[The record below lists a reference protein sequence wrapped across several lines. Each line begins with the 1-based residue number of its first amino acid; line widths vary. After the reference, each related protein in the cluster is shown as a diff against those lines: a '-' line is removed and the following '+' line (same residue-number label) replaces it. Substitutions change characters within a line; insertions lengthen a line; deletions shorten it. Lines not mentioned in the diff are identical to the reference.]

1 MTTSSKKVVASL
13 TLLSFLVAAAAG
25 VLAGVPLGIVLGRA
39 ALVASGFGGV
49 SVVIVS
55 LTERA

>member
-25 VLAGVPLGIVLGRA
+25 VLAGVPFVIVFGRA
-39 ALVASGFGGV
+39 ALVASGFGGA